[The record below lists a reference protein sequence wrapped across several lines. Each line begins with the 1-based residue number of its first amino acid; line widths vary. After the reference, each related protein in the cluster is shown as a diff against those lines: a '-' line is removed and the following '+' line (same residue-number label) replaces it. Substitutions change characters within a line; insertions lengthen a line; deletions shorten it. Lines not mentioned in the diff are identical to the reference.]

1 MAAYRGALVRTSTAD
16 APWFVVPAD
25 RKWVR
30 NLVVAKILRDVLETL
45 DPQYPQAEDDVEG
58 LVVD

>member
-1 MAAYRGALVRTSTAD
+1 MRAYAEAITETSTAD

-30 NLVVAKILRDVLETL
+30 NLVVARILRDLLERI
-45 DPQYPQAEDDVEG
+45 DPRFPPAAPGIEG
-58 LVVD
+58 LVVR